1 MLNLHPERPA
11 GVRGTHGS
19 WFLTRRT
26 QRRRGTLYCARRSVE
41 VKMSWHVLRAV
52 RCRRY
57 RGTIYSSSLWLIK
70 DDYLA
75 LVRIAPAVDSR
86 DDHKHRWADR
96 RGELG
101 RSVLR

>member
-11 GVRGTHGS
+11 GVRGTHDS
-19 WFLTRRT
+19 WFLTCRT
-26 QRRRGTLYCARRSVE
+26 QRRRGTLYCARRSVK

-57 RGTIYSSSLWLIK
+57 RGTICFCSLWLIR
-70 DDYLA
+70 DGYLA
-75 LVRIAPAVDSR
+75 LVRIALADSR
-86 DDHKHRWADR
+86 DDYRWANR